1 LRVSRLAVEVD
12 ELGSGAKID
21 DEDFLCVVDN
31 LPTLCWIADA
41 NGSIFWYNRR
51 WQEYTGFSAEVL
63 QGWGWTKVHDPDR
76 LPEVLKSWK
85 HSIETGEPFEMT
97 FPLKGHDGIFRP
109 FLTRVVPLKDEKRSI
124 IRWLGTN
131 VDVSAQVAAEDS
143 LRRNEAL
150 YRSALAAGRLGTWQ
164 TDLVAKTRLWTPE
177 GMALFGLSIPDGHGR
192 VGGDHDEY
200 RSALHPSDRHLVQKF
215 HELVETQD
223 SITSEYRVVWP
234 DGTIHWLRGHGHVI
248 ARLPDGKPHRMV
260 SIVADVTERKAA
272 EDELAR
278 AQGAL
283 KESEER
289 FRLVAENA
297 PVMIW
302 MGDADGKCVYLN
314 RAQREFWNVNLE
326 ELPQFDW
333 STTLVPEDTERL
345 FGPFSQAMQAQ
356 APFTVEA
363 RYRRHGGQI
372 RLLRTSA
379 RPRFGSNGEF
389 LGMIGVNLDITDS
402 RQAEDAL
409 REETAALETLNSTG
423 SAVAAELDLEK
434 LVQHVTD
441 AGVRLTGAQFG
452 AFFYNVLDER
462 GESLMLYTLSG
473 ASREA
478 FLKYPMPLATKI
490 FASTFRGKGIVRSP
504 DILLDDRYGHN
515 LPYHG
520 MPKGDLSVRSYLAVP
535 VRSRTGEVLG
545 GLFFGHPKPNVF
557 TERSERLSR
566 GLAAQAAIGIDNA
579 RLFQSAQ
586 REIQQRRGA
595 EDALQKLNAT
605 LEQQVVERTEQLRKQ
620 EEALRQAQKM
630 EAVGQLTGGV
640 AHDFNNLLQV
650 IVGNLEILQRN
661 LPAGAGR
668 LHRAAENA
676 MKGAKRAATLT
687 ESLLAFSR
695 RQPLNPKPLK
705 VNDLVRGMSE
715 LFYRSLGE
723 QIAVETVLAAGLWQ
737 TEADPNQLET
747 VLLNLAVNA
756 RDAMPSGGKLTI
768 ETANAHID
776 EGYAATQAE
785 VIPGQY
791 VVICVSDTGVG
802 MAKNTISQVFEP
814 FFTTKE
820 PGKGTGL
827 GLSQVYGFVKQS
839 GGHVKLYSELEQGT
853 TVKIYLPRLLIEDH
867 SVDNAS
873 VQTIVPEGTTEE
885 TILVVED
892 DDDVRTYSVDILREL
907 GYRVIEAHDGP
918 SALRLLERQTRVDLL
933 FTDVVL
939 PSGLTGAE
947 ISAEVRKLR
956 PEITVLFTTGYARN
970 AIVHHGRLDAGVNL
984 IPKPFTY
991 AQLAAKVRDVLDAS
1005 K

>member
-1 LRVSRLAVEVD
+1 MAGPD
-12 ELGSGAKID
+12 
-21 DEDFLCVVDN
+21 
-31 LPTLCWIADA
+31 
-41 NGSIFWYNRR
+41 GSISWYNAR
-51 WQEYTGFSAEVL
+51 WREYTGLSAEALV
-63 QGWGWTKVHDPDR
+63 GWGWTKVHHPDR
-76 LPEVLKSWK
+76 LPEVLKGWK

-97 FPLKGHDGIFRP
+97 FPLRGRDGVFRP
-109 FLTRVVPLKDEKRSI
+109 FLTRVVPLRDRKGSI

-131 VDVSAQVAAEDS
+131 VDISAQAAAEES
-143 LRRNEAL
+143 LRKSEAL

-164 TDLVAKTRLWTPE
+164 TDLVARTRLWTPE
-177 GMALFGLSIPDGHGR
+177 GMALFGLNIPDGRGR
-192 VGGDHDEY
+192 VGGDNDEY
-200 RSALHPSDRHLVQKF
+200 RSALHPADRHLMERF

-234 DGTIHWLRGHGHVI
+234 DGTTHWLRGHGHVI
-248 ARLPDGKPHRMV
+248 ARLPDGKPHQMV

-302 MGDADGKCVYLN
+302 MSDIDGRCVYLN
-314 RAQREFWNVNLE
+314 RALREFWNVRLD
-326 ELPQFDW
+326 ELRQFDW
-333 STTLVPEDTERL
+333 GTTLVPEDAERL
-345 FGPFSQAMQAQ
+345 FGLSSQAIQAQ

-363 RYRRHGGQI
+363 RYRRHDGAI
-372 RLLRTSA
+372 RLLQTNG

-389 LGMIGVNLDITDS
+389 LGMIGVNLDITDG
-402 RQAEDAL
+402 RQAEEAL

-423 SAVAAELDLEK
+423 STVAAELDLEK

-452 AFFYNVLDER
+452 AFFYNVIDER

-473 ASREA
+473 ASRDA
-478 FLKYPMPLATKI
+478 FATFPMPRATKI
-490 FASTFRGKGIVRSP
+490 FAPTFRSEGIVRSP

-515 LPYHG
+515 SPHRG
-520 MPKGDLSVRSYLAVP
+520 MPDGHLPVRSYLAVP

-545 GLFFGHPKPNVF
+545 GLFFGHAEPNVF
-557 TERSERLSR
+557 SGRSERLAS
-566 GLAAQAAIGIDNA
+566 GLAAQAAVGIDNA

-586 REIQQRRGA
+586 REIQQRREA
-595 EDALQKLNAT
+595 EDALQKLNST
-605 LEQQVVERTEQLRKQ
+605 LEQQVSERSEQLRKQ
-620 EEALRQAQKM
+620 EEVLRQAQKM

-640 AHDFNNLLQV
+640 AHDFNNLLQI
-650 IVGNLEILQRN
+650 IVGNLEVLERN
-661 LPAGAGR
+661 LPAGAER
-668 LHRAAENA
+668 LRRAAANA

-695 RQPLNPKPLK
+695 RQPLNPRPLM
-705 VNDLVRGMSE
+705 VNDLVRGMGE
-715 LFYRSLGE
+715 LFHRSLGE

-737 TEADPNQLET
+737 TEADPNQLEAA
-747 VLLNLAVNA
+747 LLNLAVNA

-785 VIPGQY
+785 VVPGQY

-802 MAKNTISQVFEP
+802 MDKNTIAQVFDP

-839 GGHVKLYSELEQGT
+839 GGHVKVYSEPAQGT
-853 TVKIYLPRLLIEDH
+853 TVKIYLRRLLVEDH
-867 SVDNAS
+867 SVDDAS
-873 VQTIVPEGTTEE
+873 VPPIAPEGTTEE

-918 SALRLLERQTRVDLL
+918 SALRLLERQTKVDLL

-947 ISAEVRKLR
+947 IAAEVRKLR
-956 PEITVLFTTGYARN
+956 PEIRVLFTTGYARN

-991 AQLAAKVRDVLDAS
+991 AQLAAKVRDVLDTF

>member
-1 LRVSRLAVEVD
+1 ME
-12 ELGSGAKID
+12 ELGSAANLDG
-21 DEDFLCVVDN
+21 EDFLDVVNN
-31 LPTLCWIADA
+31 LPILCWIADA
-41 NGSIFWYNRR
+41 QGSIFWYNRR
-51 WQEYTGFSAEVL
+51 WLEYTGISAEVL
-63 QGWGWTKVHDPDR
+63 LGWGWTKVHDPDL
-76 LPEVLKSWK
+76 LPEVLKGWN
-85 HSIETGEPFEMT
+85 HSIKTGKPFEMT
-97 FPLKGHDGIFRP
+97 FPLRGHDGIFRP
-109 FLTRVVPLKDEKRSI
+109 FLTRVLPLKDQKGSI

-143 LRRNEAL
+143 LRKSEAL
-150 YRSALAAGRLGTWQ
+150 YRSALAAGRMGTWQ

-177 GMALFGLSIPDGHGR
+177 GMALFGLNVPGGRGR
-192 VGGDHDEY
+192 VGGNQDEY
-200 RSALHPSDRHLVQKF
+200 RSALHPNDRHLMQKF

-248 ARLPDGKPHRMV
+248 ARLPDGKPHQMV

-302 MGDADGKCVYLN
+302 MGDAYGKCVYLN

-326 ELPQFDW
+326 ELSQFDW
-333 STTLVPEDTERL
+333 SRTLVPEDTERL

-363 RYRRHGGQI
+363 RYRRHDGQI
-372 RLLRTSA
+372 RLLQTNG
-379 RPRFGSNGEF
+379 RPRFGSDGLF

-402 RQAEDAL
+402 RQAEEAL
-409 REETAALETLNSTG
+409 REETAALEILNSTG
-423 SAVAAELDLEK
+423 SAIAAELDLEK
-434 LVQHVTD
+434 LVQRVTD

-478 FLKYPMPLATKI
+478 FAEYPMPRATKI
-490 FASTFRGKGIVRSP
+490 FAPTFRGEGIVRSP

-515 LPYHG
+515 LPNHG
-520 MPKGDLSVRSYLAVP
+520 MPKGHLSVRSYLAVP

-545 GLFFGHPKPNVF
+545 GLFFGHAEPNVF
-557 TERSERLSR
+557 SERSERLAS

-586 REIQQRRGA
+586 REIQQRRSA
-595 EDALQKLNAT
+595 EDALQTLNST

-630 EAVGQLTGGV
+630 EAVGHLTGGV

-650 IVGNLEILQRN
+650 IVGSLEILQRN
-661 LPAGAGR
+661 LPAGADR
-668 LHRAAENA
+668 LRRASENA

-723 QIAVETVLAAGLWQ
+723 EIAVETVLAAGLWQ

-747 VLLNLAVNA
+747 ALLNLAVNA

-776 EGYAATQAE
+776 ECYVATQAE
-785 VIPGQY
+785 VTPGQY

-802 MAKNTISQVFEP
+802 MDKNTIAQVFEP

-853 TVKIYLPRLLIEDH
+853 TVKIYLPRLLIEDY
-867 SVDNAS
+867 SVDDAS

-918 SALRLLERQTRVDLL
+918 SALRLLERQTRIDLL
-933 FTDVVL
+933 FTDIVL
-939 PSGLTGAE
+939 PSGLTGAQVA
-947 ISAEVRKLR
+947 AEVRKLR
-956 PEITVLFTTGYARN
+956 PGIRVLFTTGYARN

>member
-1 LRVSRLAVEVD
+1 MGELRST
-12 ELGSGAKID
+12 AKID
-21 DEDFLCVVDN
+21 DEDFLHVLN
-31 LPTLCWIADA
+31 SLPTLCWIADVH
-41 NGSIFWYNRR
+41 GSIFWYNRR
-51 WQEYTGFSAEVL
+51 WNEYTGISAEVL
-63 QGWGWTKVHDPDR
+63 HGWGWTKVHDPDR
-76 LPEVLKSWK
+76 LPEVLKGWK
-85 HSIETGEPFEMT
+85 HSIETGQPFEMT
-97 FPLKGHDGIFRP
+97 FPLRGHDGIFRP
-109 FLTRVVPLKDEKRSI
+109 FLTRVVPVTDATGSI

-131 VDVSAQVAAEDS
+131 VDVSAQLAAEEA
-143 LRRNEAL
+143 LRKSEEL

-164 TDLVAKTRLWTPE
+164 TDLIAKTRLWTPE
-177 GMALFGLSIPDGHGR
+177 GMALFGLNISDGCGR
-192 VGGDHDEY
+192 VGGDDDEY
-200 RSALHPSDRHLVQKF
+200 RSALHPSDRHLMHKF

-234 DGTIHWLRGHGHVI
+234 DGTIHWLRGHGYVV
-248 ARLPDGKPHRMV
+248 ARLPDGKAHRMV
-260 SIVADVTERKAA
+260 SIVADVTDRKAA
-272 EDELAR
+272 EDKLAR
-278 AQGAL
+278 AQGHL

-302 MGDADGKCVYLN
+302 MGDAQGKCVYLN
-314 RAQREFWNVNLE
+314 RAQREFWNVNSE
-326 ELPQFDW
+326 ELFQFDW
-333 STTLVPEDTERL
+333 SKTLIAEDTEKL
-345 FGPFSQAMQAQ
+345 FGPFSEAMLAQ
-356 APFTVEA
+356 APFIVEA
-363 RYRRHGGQI
+363 RYRRHDGQI
-372 RLLRTSA
+372 RLLQTNA

-402 RQAEDAL
+402 RRSEAAL
-409 REETAALETLNSTG
+409 REETAALEILNRTG

-478 FLKYPMPLATKI
+478 FAEYPMPRATKI
-490 FASTFRGKGIVRSP
+490 FAPTFRGDGIVRSP

-515 LPYHG
+515 LPHHG
-520 MPKGDLSVRSYLAVP
+520 MPQGHLSVRSYLAVP

-545 GLFFGHPKPNVF
+545 GLFFGHPEPNVF
-557 TERSERLSR
+557 TERSERLSS
-566 GLAAQAAIGIDNA
+566 GLAAQAAVGIDNA

-586 REIQQRRGA
+586 QEIQQRRGA
-595 EDALQKLNAT
+595 EDALLKLNST
-605 LEQQVVERTEQLRKQ
+605 LEQQVAERTEQLRKQ

-661 LPAGAGR
+661 LPTGAER
-668 LHRAAENA
+668 LRRAAENA
-676 MKGAKRAATLT
+676 MKGAKRASTLT

-695 RQPLNPKPLK
+695 RQPLNPKPIK

-715 LFYRSLGE
+715 LFYRALGE
-723 QIAVETVLAAGLWQ
+723 QIAIETVLAAGLWQ
-737 TEADPNQLET
+737 TEADPNQLEAA
-747 VLLNLAVNA
+747 LLNLAVNA

-776 EGYAATQAE
+776 DGYAATQTE

-791 VVICVSDTGVG
+791 VVICVSDNGVG
-802 MAKNTISQVFEP
+802 MDKSTLGQVFEP

-839 GGHVKLYSELEQGT
+839 GGHVKLYSEPEQGT
-853 TVKIYLPRLLIEDH
+853 TVKIYLPRLLMEDQ
-867 SVDNAS
+867 SVDHAS
-873 VQTIVPEGTTEE
+873 TQTIAPEGTTEE
-885 TILVVED
+885 TILVLED

-939 PSGLTGAE
+939 PSGLTGADVA
-947 ISAEVRKLR
+947 AEVRKLR
-956 PEITVLFTTGYARN
+956 PEIRVLFTTGYARN
-970 AIVHHGRLDAGVNL
+970 AIVHQGRLDAGISL

-991 AQLAAKVRDVLDAS
+991 AQLAAKVRDVLDS
-1005 K
+1005 RT

>member
-1 LRVSRLAVEVD
+1 
-12 ELGSGAKID
+12 
-21 DEDFLCVVDN
+21 
-31 LPTLCWIADA
+31 
-41 NGSIFWYNRR
+41 
-51 WQEYTGFSAEVL
+51 
-63 QGWGWTKVHDPDR
+63 
-76 LPEVLKSWK
+76 
-85 HSIETGEPFEMT
+85 M
-97 FPLKGHDGIFRP
+97 
-109 FLTRVVPLKDEKRSI
+109 
-124 IRWLGTN
+124 
-131 VDVSAQVAAEDS
+131 
-143 LRRNEAL
+143 
-150 YRSALAAGRLGTWQ
+150 
-164 TDLVAKTRLWTPE
+164 
-177 GMALFGLSIPDGHGR
+177 
-192 VGGDHDEY
+192 
-200 RSALHPSDRHLVQKF
+200 QKF

-248 ARLPDGKPHRMV
+248 ARLPDGKPHQMV

-326 ELPQFDW
+326 ELSQFDW

-363 RYRRHGGQI
+363 RYRRHDGQI
-372 RLLRTSA
+372 RLLRTNG

-402 RQAEDAL
+402 RQAEEAL
-409 REETAALETLNSTG
+409 REETTALEILNSTG

-478 FLKYPMPLATKI
+478 FAEYPMPRATKI
-490 FASTFRGKGIVRSP
+490 FAPTFRGEGIVRSP

-515 LPYHG
+515 LPHHG
-520 MPKGDLSVRSYLAVP
+520 MPKGHLSVRSYLAVP

-545 GLFFGHPKPNVF
+545 GLFFGHPEPNVF
-557 TERSERLSR
+557 SERSERLSS

-586 REIQQRRGA
+586 REIEQRRSA
-595 EDALQKLNAT
+595 EDALQKLNST

-661 LPAGAGR
+661 LPAGTDR
-668 LHRAAENA
+668 LRRAAENA

-715 LFYRSLGE
+715 LFHRSLGE

-737 TEADPNQLET
+737 TEADPNQLEAA
-747 VLLNLAVNA
+747 LLNLAVNA

-802 MAKNTISQVFEP
+802 MHKNTIAQVFEP

-839 GGHVKLYSELEQGT
+839 GGHVKLYSEVEQGT

-867 SVDNAS
+867 AVDDAS
-873 VQTIVPEGTTEE
+873 VQTIAPEGTTEE

-907 GYRVIEAHDGP
+907 GYRVVEAHDGP

-947 ISAEVRKLR
+947 VAAEVRKLR
-956 PEITVLFTTGYARN
+956 PEIRVLFTTGYARN

-991 AQLAAKVRDVLDAS
+991 RATCSQGTRCFGCF
-1005 K
+1005 